1 MASELE
7 SKYPVVRKKTDK
19 DVRELLEQSMKGNK
33 EDLFRHIEENLDI
46 DANEVKDIVQY
57 LTEASNSVAQES
69 QNFLKK
75 QETMKA
81 MKNIRLK
88 PHEKLKFVKEDR
100 TKSLVKNAKKLVKNI
115 EAYEIGQASH

>member
-19 DVRELLEQSMKGNK
+19 DIRELLEQSMKGNK

-46 DANEVKDIVQY
+46 DTNEVKDIVQY

-69 QNFLKK
+69 QKFLKR

-81 MKNIRLK
+81 VKNIRLK

-100 TKSLVKNAKKLVKNI
+100 AKSLVKNAKKLVKSI